1 MTVYDQKSKSLKG
14 YLRCRDWKSENV
26 SASLIENPKTE
37 ESSMEKSKNQAPI
50 KVFRAGQVN
59 ASVWEREVEARGKKF
74 MSQSVKLVKSYKDE
88 KEDAWKETNNYN
100 VNDLMKAVYC
110 LTQAYWYVITM
121 TKEIE
126 DD

>member
-1 MTVYDQKSKSLKG
+1 MALYDNKSKSLKG
-14 YLRCRDWKSENV
+14 Y
-26 SASLIENPKTE
+26 INPKTE
-37 ESSMEKSKNQAPI
+37 EINMEKSKGKTPL

-88 KEDAWKETNNYN
+88 KEDSWKETNNYN